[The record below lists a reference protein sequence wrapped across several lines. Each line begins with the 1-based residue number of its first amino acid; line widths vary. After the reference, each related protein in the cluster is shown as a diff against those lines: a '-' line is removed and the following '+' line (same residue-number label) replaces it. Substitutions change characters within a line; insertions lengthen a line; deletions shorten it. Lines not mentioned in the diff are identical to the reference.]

1 MQAKAMHSSVV
12 CPDNSDIN
20 PELLY
25 AACTPWNSGKSIEEQ
40 GMYIINGIAYED
52 KELRQVESVKAL
64 DGMKLV
70 VRFKGG
76 EKKLFNASCLLED
89 PVFQPLRDAEVFWN
103 VKVEFGTLSW
113 NNGDID
119 IDTDTIYEKSRP
131 W

>member
-1 MQAKAMHSSVV
+1 
-12 CPDNSDIN
+12 
-20 PELLY
+20 
-25 AACTPWNSGKSIEEQ
+25 
-40 GMYIINGIAYED
+40 MYIINGIAYED

-76 EKKLFNASCLLED
+76 EERLFNASCLLEY

-119 IDTDTIYEKSRP
+119 IDTDTIYEKSSP

>member
-1 MQAKAMHSSVV
+1 
-12 CPDNSDIN
+12 
-20 PELLY
+20 
-25 AACTPWNSGKSIEEQ
+25 
-40 GMYIINGIAYED
+40 MYIINGIAYED